1 MKPSSTLNL
10 LSQAH
15 GWLLLGAVGCYLVAM
30 LLLWAHLFARAD
42 EARESGRAWHEVA
55 ELGSLCLLF
64 VGANLNALSLFG
76 QGGAVWGERSGVA
89 GVFGCAL
96 VAAYLGWR
104 HKVGQPTLGAFIAP
118 VALGAALYSLTSPRL
133 HPHISYAPTQLAS
146 QPLEAQWLVVHV
158 LLILGG
164 YVALAF
170 AFAAS
175 VIYLVQDDL
184 LKRKKLSGL
193 WQRLPSLSVADDL
206 IERATRLGLILLSLG
221 LAIGLAWA
229 VRHASLYAF
238 WRDPKVLFSGA
249 TWLIFA
255 GYVGAR
261 AALGWRGRRTNMV
274 VVYGFLL
281 LVISFLGA
289 PHIVPGR

>member
-1 MKPSSTLNL
+1 MKPSPSLNL

-15 GWLLLGAVGCYLVAM
+15 GWLLLGAVACYGVAM
-30 LLLWAHLFARAD
+30 LLLWAHLFARQD
-42 EARESGRAWHEVA
+42 EERESGRAWHEVA
-55 ELGSLCLLF
+55 ELSSLCLLF
-64 VGANLNALSLFG
+64 VGANLNALSLLG
-76 QGGAVWGERSGVA
+76 QGSAVWSERAGVA
-89 GVFGCAL
+89 GVFGCVL

-104 HKVGQPTLGAFIAP
+104 HKVGQSTLGAFIAP
-118 VALGAALYSLTSPRL
+118 VAFGAALFS
-133 HPHISYAPTQLAS
+133 LAS
-146 QPLEAQWLVVHV
+146 PKLQIYVPVQHLGSRPLESQWLVVHV
-158 LLILGG
+158 LLILCG

-175 VIYLVQDDL
+175 VIYLVQDGL

-193 WQRLPSLSVADDL
+193 WQRLPSLSVADEV
-206 IERATRLGLILLSLG
+206 IERATRLGLLLLSLG

-229 VRHASLYAF
+229 IRHASLYAF
-238 WRDPKVLFSGA
+238 WRDPKVLFSLA

-261 AALGWRGRRTNMV
+261 AALGWRGRRTNLV

>member
-15 GWLLLGAVGCYLVAM
+15 GWLLLGAVSCYLVAM
-30 LLLWAHLFARAD
+30 LLLWAHLFARQD
-42 EARESGRAWHEVA
+42 EAPESGRAWHEVA

-76 QGGAVWGERSGVA
+76 QGGVVWGERSGVA

-104 HKVGQPTLGAFIAP
+104 HKVGQSTLGAFIAP
-118 VALGAALYSLTSPRL
+118 VAFGAALFSLASPRL
-133 HPHISYAPTQLAS
+133 QLYVPA
-146 QPLEAQWLVVHV
+146 QQLESQWLVVHV

-175 VIYLVQDDL
+175 VIYLVQDGL
-184 LKRKKLSGL
+184 LKRKQLSGL
-193 WQRLPSLSVADDL
+193 WQRLPSLSVADEV
-206 IERATRLGLILLSLG
+206 IERATQLGLILLSLG

-229 VRHASLYAF
+229 ARHASLYAF

>member
-1 MKPSSTLNL
+1 MRPSSSLNL
-10 LSQAH
+10 LAQAQ
-15 GWLLLGAVGCYLVAM
+15 GWLLLGAVGCYGVAM
-30 LLLWAHLFARAD
+30 LLLWAHLFARQD
-42 EARESGRAWHEVA
+42 EPPESGRAWHEVA
-55 ELGSLCLLF
+55 ELSSLCLLF
-64 VGANLNALSLFG
+64 VGANLNALSLLA
-76 QGGAVWGERSGVA
+76 QGHTVWGERAGVA

-104 HKVGQPTLGAFIAP
+104 HKVGQSTLGAFIAP
-118 VALGAALYSLTSPRL
+118 VAFGAALFSLASPRL
-133 HPHISYAPTQLAS
+133 RFYESYVPA
-146 QPLEAQWLVVHV
+146 QPLESQWLVVHV
-158 LLILGG
+158 LLILGA

-175 VIYLVQDDL
+175 VIYLVQDSL

-193 WQRLPSLSVADDL
+193 WQRLPSLSVADEV
-206 IERATRLGLILLSLG
+206 IERATRLGLLLLSLG
-221 LAIGLAWA
+221 LAIGLAWSA
-229 VRHASLYAF
+229 RHASLYAF
-238 WRDPKVLFSGA
+238 WRDPKVLFSLA

-261 AALGWRGRRTNMV
+261 TALGWRGRRTNMV

-289 PHIVPGR
+289 PHLVPGR